1 VRAALARPGSRKA
14 ELSVVTAEIVAS
26 RGLELPGFT
35 SRSLHDMQGREN
47 AMMRDYFETER

>member
-1 VRAALARPGSRKA
+1 M
-14 ELSVVTAEIVAS
+14 VTAEIVAS